1 MPISLKDEVVLVI
14 GASSGIGRAT
24 ALLFAR
30 SGAKVVASARRP
42 DRLAELEAETKAIG
56 FPMNVQAAD
65 ASKADE
71 MKTLVDDTNAKFGS
85 VDIMIYA
92 AGTNI
97 PGRALSV
104 LNPETWDMM
113 LDANWNGAYYATYA
127 VLPGMRAAGGGLLL
141 YISSISGL
149 LADASG
155 ASYQAAKR
163 GVVGLAHAARYE
175 ERQNGIRTCVVCP
188 GLVDTELV
196 HKRPVKPT
204 PEMLDAALPSE
215 DVVALTLPIAIYPPS
230 AIAPEIQILPTT
242 NPRKTRLCHEETRI
256 HQ

>member
-1 MPISLKDEVVLVI
+1 MLVV

-24 ALLFAR
+24 AILFAQA
-30 SGAKVVASARRP
+30 GAKVVASARRA
-42 DRLAELEAETKAIG
+42 DRLRTLEQETENAG
-56 FPMNVQAAD
+56 FPVAVKVAD

-71 MKTLVDDTNAKFGS
+71 MKKLAEETQSKVGNIDILV
-85 VDIMIYA
+85 YA

-97 PGRALSV
+97 PNRALSI

-113 LDANWNGAYYATYA
+113 VEANLNGAFYATYA
-127 VLPGMRAAGGGLLL
+127 VLPSMRSAGGGLLI

-163 GVVGLAHAARYE
+163 GVVGLAHAARFE
-175 ERQNGIRTCVVCP
+175 ERQNNIRTCVVCP

-196 HKRPVKPT
+196 QKRPVKPT
-204 PEMLDAALPSE
+204 AETLQAALQPE
-215 DVVALTLPIAIYPPS
+215 DVAEMIF
-230 AIAPEIQILPTT
+230 AIASLPPRAVVPEIQILPTT
-242 NPRKTRLCHEETRI
+242 L
-256 HQ
+256 

>member
-1 MPISLKDEVVLVI
+1 MAISLKDKIVLVV

-24 ALLFAR
+24 AILFAR
-30 SGAKVVASARRP
+30 AGARVVASARRA
-42 DRLAELEAETKAIG
+42 DRLGELETEARNAG
-56 FPMNVQAAD
+56 FSIRVQAAD

-71 MKTLVDDTNAKFGS
+71 MKKLVDDTQTIVGT
-85 VDIMIYA
+85 VDILVYA

-97 PGRALSV
+97 PGRALNV

-113 LDANWNGAYYATYA
+113 LDANLNGAYYATYA
-127 VLPGMRAAGGGLLL
+127 VLPAMREAGGGLLL

-149 LADASG
+149 MADASG

-163 GVVGLAHAARYE
+163 GLVGLAHAARYE

-196 HKRPVKPT
+196 QKRPVKPT
-204 PEMLDAALPSE
+204 RETLDAALQPD
-215 DVVALTLPIAIYPPS
+215 DVAEMIL
-230 AIAPEIQILPTT
+230 AIASLPARAVVPEIQILPTT
-242 NPRKTRLCHEETRI
+242 L
-256 HQ
+256 

>member
-113 LDANWNGAYYATYA
+113 LDANLNGAYYATYA
-127 VLPGMRAAGGGLLL
+127 VLPAMRAAGSGLLL
-141 YISSISGL
+141 YISSVSGL
-149 LADASG
+149 MADASG
-155 ASYQAAKR
+155 ASYQAAKS
-163 GVVGLAHAARYE
+163 GLVGLAHAARFE

-196 HKRPVKPT
+196 QKRPVKHT
-204 PEMLDAALPSE
+204 AEMLQAAQHPE
-215 DVVALTLPIAIYPPS
+215 DVAEMIIAIASLPPR
-230 AIAPEIQILPTT
+230 AVVPEIQILPTT
-242 NPRKTRLCHEETRI
+242 L
-256 HQ
+256 

>member
-1 MPISLKDEVVLVI
+1 MAISLKDKVVLVV

-24 ALLFAR
+24 AILFAR
-30 SGAKVVASARRP
+30 AGARVIASARRA
-42 DRLAELEAETKAIG
+42 DRLRELDAEMGSSG
-56 FPMNVQAAD
+56 FPIITIVAD

-71 MKTLVDDTNAKFGS
+71 MKKLVDDTQASVGT
-85 VDIMIYA
+85 VDILVYA

-113 LDANWNGAYYATYA
+113 LDANLNGAYYATYA
-127 VLPGMRAAGGGLLL
+127 VLPAMRAAGGGLLL
-141 YISSISGL
+141 YISSVSGL
-149 LADASG
+149 MADASG

-163 GVVGLAHAARYE
+163 GLVGLAHAARFE

-196 HKRPVKPT
+196 QKRPVKPT
-204 PEMLDAALPSE
+204 AEMLQAALQPE
-215 DVVALTLPIAIYPPS
+215 DVAEMIIAIASLPPR
-230 AIAPEIQILPTT
+230 AVVPEIQILPTT
-242 NPRKTRLCHEETRI
+242 L
-256 HQ
+256 

>member
-1 MPISLKDEVVLVI
+1 MAISLKDKVVLLV

-24 ALLFAR
+24 AVLFAR
-30 SGAKVVASARRP
+30 AGARVIASARRA
-42 DRLAELEAETKAIG
+42 DRLRELETEMASSG
-56 FPMNVQAAD
+56 FPITTQVGD

-71 MKTLVDDTNAKFGS
+71 MKRLVDDAQSNVGNI
-85 VDIMIYA
+85 DILVYA

-113 LDANWNGAYYATYA
+113 LDANLNGAYYATYA
-127 VLPGMRAAGGGLLL
+127 VLPYMRAAGGGLLL

-163 GVVGLAHAARYE
+163 GLVGLAHAARYE

-196 HKRPVKPT
+196 QRRPVKPT
-204 PEMLDAALPSE
+204 AEMLQAALQPE
-215 DVVALTLPIAIYPPS
+215 DVAEMIV
-230 AIAPEIQILPTT
+230 AIASLPARAVVPEIQILPTT
-242 NPRKTRLCHEETRI
+242 L
-256 HQ
+256 

>member
-1 MPISLKDEVVLVI
+1 MAISLKDKVVLVV

-24 ALLFAR
+24 AILFAR
-30 SGAKVVASARRP
+30 AGARVIASARRA
-42 DRLAELEAETKAIG
+42 DRLQELETEGGNSG
-56 FPMNVQAAD
+56 FSVRVQAAD
-65 ASKADE
+65 ATKADE
-71 MKTLVDDTNAKFGS
+71 MKKLVDDTQSDVGTI
-85 VDIMIYA
+85 DILVYA

-97 PGRALSV
+97 PGRALNV

-113 LDANWNGAYYATYA
+113 LDANLNGAYYATYA
-127 VLPGMRAAGGGLLL
+127 VLPSMRAAGGGLLL

-163 GVVGLAHAARYE
+163 GLVGLAHAARYE

-196 HKRPVKPT
+196 QRRPVKPT
-204 PEMLDAALPSE
+204 RETLDAALQPE
-215 DVVALTLPIAIYPPS
+215 DVAEIIFAVASLPPRAVV
-230 AIAPEIQILPTT
+230 PEIQILPTT
-242 NPRKTRLCHEETRI
+242 L
-256 HQ
+256 